1 MNGIVLL
8 KEDLLYV
15 RPFGDYIFR
24 ANPGEEHKLKL
35 LVTKY
40 GQPLDGAAVRL
51 YPSDVTDFN
60 PPDGVTIPNN
70 GAKTEGDGISTLI
83 LKAHNVGQ
91 PRKKHDLD
99 GQVYKY
105 SYRVNLNTDTDDD
118 VIEPSSP
125 PPHEQELTP
134 INVVAIHVY
143 SNVYYKQPYTWLTDV
158 KPIFQ
163 QFAQLYPIMKEVLDM
178 SRYRDVK
185 RYAKK
190 IHHVLSL
197 SVHHP
202 SHMPITR
209 DLSKAK
215 REMILE
221 WLENGC
227 LYNKDGEEPPVDKQP
242 KCAQKTTQK
251 ELQLLD
257 KERPPPLPESC
268 TKGIK
273 VETFPLDK
281 YSASV
286 ANYSTPRLMN
296 IRWNTKDDADQNTT
310 EEHHHWDC
318 MNADWLQMSF
328 MKHHNTIEDLHCLLQ
343 TAIRLEFSTIPP
355 YLTALF
361 SIIDGCNRE
370 AERLI
375 RSVVMQEML
384 HMAQAANLL
393 IATGGNPV
401 INSHGFVP
409 KYPGKLPGGVLPGLT
424 VHLRRATKNHIHRN
438 FMAIEYPSKT
448 HVALPRPEVHRN
460 TIGEFY
466 TFIRKMMH
474 KLHREYKHTGKDLF
488 CKDKCVTNQVRWPT
502 AEQDAYGGTL
512 YTVTDLD
519 SADEAIQEIM
529 EQGEGVG
536 PFDPSDGGREPAH
549 YYKFEEIVCGRKLI
563 KTQNGRYDFVG
574 EEIELDDTGVY
585 PMRNNPSI
593 KSLQPGANAYH
604 FSKVFSE
611 VYRQLLNRIHQ
622 TFNGNPDGFNDSVSI
637 MWSLKMYAKKLMRMP
652 VDGCQPED
660 GCPTVGPSWELDI
673 E

>member
-1 MNGIVLL
+1 
-8 KEDLLYV
+8 
-15 RPFGDYIFR
+15 
-24 ANPGEEHKLKL
+24 
-35 LVTKY
+35 
-40 GQPLDGAAVRL
+40 
-51 YPSDVTDFN
+51 
-60 PPDGVTIPNN
+60 
-70 GAKTEGDGISTLI
+70 
-83 LKAHNVGQ
+83 
-91 PRKKHDLD
+91 
-99 GQVYKY
+99 
-105 SYRVNLNTDTDDD
+105 
-118 VIEPSSP
+118 
-125 PPHEQELTP
+125 
-134 INVVAIHVY
+134 
-143 SNVYYKQPYTWLTDV
+143 
-158 KPIFQ
+158 
-163 QFAQLYPIMKEVLDM
+163 
-178 SRYRDVK
+178 
-185 RYAKK
+185 
-190 IHHVLSL
+190 
-197 SVHHP
+197 
-202 SHMPITR
+202 MPVTR

-221 WLENGC
+221 WLNGNV
-227 LYNKDGEEPPVDKQP
+227 YDKDKEGEKPPDLDCVH
-242 KCAQKTTQK
+242 KCAQNFVLMSDK
-251 ELQLLD
+251 ELNID
-257 KERPPPLPESC
+257 PPKLPESC
-268 TKGIK
+268 NHSIVQLTYP
-273 VETFPLDK
+273 VDTL
-281 YSASV
+281 SASV
-286 ANYSTPRLMN
+286 AMDTQE
-296 IRWNTKDDADQNTT
+296 KQN
-310 EEHHHWDC
+310 C
-318 MNADWLQMSF
+318 MDVDFAKMSS
-328 MKHHNTIEDLHCLLQ
+328 KVSYTIEDLHCLLQ

-370 AERLI
+370 AAKLI

-448 HVALPRPEVHRN
+448 HVALPHPEVHSN

-488 CKDKCVTNQVRWPT
+488 CKDKCATNQVRWPT
-502 AEQDAYGGTL
+502 AERDAYGGTL

-529 EQGEGVG
+529 DQGEGVG

-549 YYKFEEIVCGRKLI
+549 YYKFEEIVCGHKLI
-563 KTQNGRYDFVG
+563 KTENGSYDFVG

-593 KSLQPGANAYH
+593 KCLQPGTNAYH

-652 VDGCQPED
+652 VDGCRPED
-660 GCPTVGPSWELDI
+660 GGCPTVGPSWELDI